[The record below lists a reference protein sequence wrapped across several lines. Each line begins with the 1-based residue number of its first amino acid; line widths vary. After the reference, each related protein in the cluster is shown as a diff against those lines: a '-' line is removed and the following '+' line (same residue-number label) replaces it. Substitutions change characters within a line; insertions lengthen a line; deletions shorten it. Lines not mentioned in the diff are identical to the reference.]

1 MEHKFYPP
9 TTVVELLEFEVPPG
23 EVDQFIEADERV
35 WTAYLSS
42 CPGFLDK
49 QEESSGAL
57 LDERQVV
64 CATVWWASLELWKAI
79 PQSELDKVQEQ
90 FVRELEGKEF
100 PITKAD
106 AFQLRKAGGCSK
118 TLSSTK

>member
-49 QEESSGAL
+49 QGRASPSPLNPPPNQWHSS
-57 LDERQVV
+57 
-64 CATVWWASLELWKAI
+64 
-79 PQSELDKVQEQ
+79 
-90 FVRELEGKEF
+90 
-100 PITKAD
+100 
-106 AFQLRKAGGCSK
+106 
-118 TLSSTK
+118 